1 MSTPRFRDAICAL
14 HGHAPYEWQERAAEE
29 LSQNGWWP
37 SLRAPTGAGKTSLI
51 DCWLHALALAGPD
64 RLGRRLVWVVDRRA
78 VVDQVYA
85 YADRTVTAL
94 TRADAPSPLTEL
106 ADALRRI
113 GGGTVPRA
121 VLWRGGLDDES
132 AIAMRDPLDPAA
144 VAVVVSTVDQLGSR
158 LLFRGYGLGIGSRA
172 LHAGLL
178 GLDTAVVLDE
188 AHIAEPL
195 RSTVDT
201 IARMQASA
209 PRSPRP
215 ALRLCSVSATH
226 EAQDGFEL
234 YEAERQEAA
243 IAGRIKASKT
253 AQLVA
258 KGTTKD
264 LSRLVGELTDGG
276 AKVIGV
282 VLNTVADAR
291 AAYAL
296 LDPRPMTDGVLMI
309 GPVRSLDRADLLAA
323 IPDRERRAGRDRPF
337 VVVAT
342 QTIEVGVD
350 LDFDALITACAPLDA
365 LVQRFGRLDR
375 AGALGTS
382 RAFVLPPPAKGCP
395 VYGEGAE
402 ETWKWLTAVAQEET
416 IDFGVEA
423 LRATIA
429 EHGAPPSQQSV
440 RTIRL
445 LDLHVDALTVTDA
458 TDEEGP
464 DIELLL
470 HGDRRATADVAVAW
484 RRLPVAEDGAGP
496 VSEGTVMQEL
506 ELRPLHPG
514 EVVTLSLAALRRWL
528 AGDGDAVL
536 ADVESIEE
544 EGAPDR
550 AHTRREVTGWR
561 IAPDGT
567 VVQILDPRSISAS
580 DRVLLDARSGGLDG
594 FGWAPDS
601 GDEVVDLGSLAG
613 RGPRVVLDAA
623 EPDVADLAE
632 SLASGDLTTSQVARA
647 LAGPIARTLP
657 TVLASRPWFSERVRQ
672 TAATLA
678 AGRASLL
685 EDGRVLVVG
694 RGARTEHAASGR
706 SVTLDEHEA
715 AVEAQS
721 VRTLAPLDLEPAL
734 CESVRRAARHH
745 DEGKRDRRFQAWLRG
760 GSTVLE
766 GPLAKAAYPYDPV
779 RVRRLRESSGWPAG
793 KRHELASAVAVER
806 VFPDDRLAVWLVA
819 THHGRNRPFP
829 AAVEDDLDDEL
840 LAYVEG
846 REIALPCTATPSPA
860 SSLQTLVGLSRE
872 HGKWGLAFLEALLI
886 SADRTVSATEAQ
898 T

>member
-1 MSTPRFRDAICAL
+1 MSAPRFNDAIRAL
-14 HGHAPYEWQERAAEE
+14 HGRAPYEWQERAAAE
-29 LSQNGWWP
+29 LAQNGWWP

-78 VVDQVYA
+78 VVDQIYA
-85 YADRTVTAL
+85 YADRTVAAL
-94 TRADAPSPLTEL
+94 TRADAPAPLPEL
-106 ADALRRI
+106 ADALRTI
-113 GGGTVPRA
+113 GGGSAPRA

-195 RSTVDT
+195 RATVDT

-226 EAQDGFEL
+226 EAEGGFEL
-234 YEAERQEAA
+234 HESELREPA
-243 IAGRIKASKT
+243 IARRIAASKT
-253 AQLVA
+253 ARLVA
-258 KGTTKD
+258 KGTARDVGK
-264 LSRLVGELTDGG
+264 LVGELTDDG

-291 AAYAL
+291 AAFAQ
-296 LDPRPMTDGVLMI
+296 LDPQPMTDGVLLI
-309 GPVRSLDRADLLAA
+309 GPVRSLERADLLAA
-323 IPDRERRAGRDRPF
+323 IPDRERRAERDRPF
-337 VVVAT
+337 IVVAT

-350 LDFDALITACAPLDA
+350 LDFDGLITACAPLDA

-375 AGALGTS
+375 AGELGTS
-382 RAFVLPPPAKGCP
+382 HAFVLAPPAKGCP
-395 VYGEGAE
+395 VYGETAE
-402 ETWKWLTAVAQEET
+402 ETWKWLTAVAHEET

-423 LRATIA
+423 LRATVA
-429 EHGAPPSQQSV
+429 EHGAPPSQQSA

-484 RRLPVAEDGAGP
+484 RRLHAPGSGSGLPSEDAVA
-496 VSEGTVMQEL
+496 QEL

-514 EVVTLSLAALRRWL
+514 ETVTLSLAALRRWL
-528 AGDGDAVL
+528 AGDQAAAL
-536 ADVESIEE
+536 SDVESIEE
-544 EGAPDR
+544 EGAPDS

-561 IAPDGT
+561 IAADGT
-567 VVQILDPRSISAS
+567 VTQILDPRSISPS
-580 DRVLLDARSGGLDG
+580 DRVLLSARSGGLDE
-594 FGWAPDS
+594 FGWAPES
-601 GDEVVDLGSLAG
+601 RQEVVDLGSLAL
-613 RGPRVVLDAA
+613 RGPRVVLDGE
-623 EPDVADLAE
+623 EPDIATVAE
-632 SLASGDLTTSQVARA
+632 SLASGDLTASQAARA
-647 LAGPIARTLP
+647 LAGPIARALP
-657 TVLASRPWFSERVRQ
+657 SLIASRPTFSDRVRK

-678 AGRASLL
+678 VGRASLL

-694 RGARTEHAASGR
+694 RGARTEHAGSGR
-706 SVTLDEHEA
+706 IVTLDEHQA
-715 AVEAQS
+715 AVDAQAAC
-721 VRTLAPLDLEPAL
+721 TLAPLDLDPAL
-734 CESVRRAARHH
+734 RESVRRAARHH
-745 DEGKRDRRFQAWLRG
+745 DEGKRDPRFQAWLRG
-760 GSTVLE
+760 GSTALDA
-766 GPLAKAAYPYDPV
+766 PLAKAAYPYDPV

-806 VFPDDRLAVWLVA
+806 AFPEDRLAVWLVA

-840 LAYVEG
+840 VAFVEG
-846 REIALPCTATPSPA
+846 REIALPCAATPSPA
-860 SSLQTLVGLSRE
+860 SSLQTLVELSYE
-872 HGKWGLAFLEALLI
+872 YGQWGLAFLEALLM
-886 SADRTVSATEAQ
+886 SADRTVSAAEAR